1 MRRKNREKVFLLG
14 LAILM
19 CIGLIAMNT
28 SAYAKEVKVPIG
40 INMSLTGGLAA
51 TTIPISFGMLDYVT
65 YINDQGGFEYK
76 SSVDG
81 KVYRA
86 KYDIMWAD
94 NAFTVA
100 RSMTN
105 VRRFAAAGAKAVLVA

>member
-40 INMSLTGGLAA
+40 LNMSVTGGLAA
-51 TTIPISFGMLDYVT
+51 AGIPISYGILDYFN

-86 KYDIMWAD
+86 KYDVMWAD
-94 NAFTVA
+94 NALTVA
-100 RSMTN
+100 RSMSN
-105 VRRFAAAGAKAVLVA
+105 VKRFVAAGAKAVLAA